1 MVLLFVTEEEVKLE
15 DWEMKKLLENQW
27 GRKDLMESGKEKK
40 KGERDRMTRT
50 SREMQVVKS
59 LASCRGFLDLW
70 P

>member
-40 KGERDRMTRT
+40 KEKET
-50 SREMQVVKS
+50 E
-59 LASCRGFLDLW
+59 
-70 P
+70 